1 MSAPGGGSR
10 VNPDAWPAL
19 TLPQMLREQARR
31 QPDGIAVRQKDFG
44 IWRPVSWAQY
54 WRGACR
60 VGLGLQAAGL
70 SRGGRVAIVA
80 ENRLE
85 WLLTQLGAGAAGGVA
100 VGV

>member
-1 MSAPGGGSR
+1 
-10 VNPDAWPAL
+10 
-19 TLPQMLREQARR
+19 PQMLREQARR

-54 WRGACR
+54 WRRACR

-85 WLLTQLGAGAAGGVA
+85 WLLTQLGAGAVGG
-100 VGV
+100 